1 MPDHP
6 TPTGDPVQD
15 SILEFLKDIAREELE
30 LSEEQIE
37 RMDLDTPLMEGLRL
51 DSVTQ
56 VVLITAIEEH
66 YGIQFELED
75 GDGLETVRDLVMII
89 EERIRQKRATRH

>member
-1 MPDHP
+1 MPEHP
-6 TPTGDPVQD
+6 TPTGDPVRD
-15 SILEFLKDIAREELE
+15 SILEFLKDIALEELE

-37 RMDLDTPLMEGLRL
+37 RMGLDTPLMEGLRL

-56 VVLITAIEEH
+56 VVLITAIEDH

>member
-6 TPTGDPVQD
+6 KPLEDAVQEG
-15 SILEFLKDIAREELE
+15 ILDYLKDIAREELE

-37 RMDLDTPLMEGLRL
+37 QMDLDTPLVEGLRL

-56 VVLITAIEEH
+56 VVLITAIEDH

-75 GDGLETVRDLVMII
+75 GEGLQTVRDLVTII
-89 EERIRQKRATRH
+89 EERVRQKRATRH